1 LPSNQI
7 TPPKRTGYRR
17 IADIPPTLLAALNT
31 GEAESATLIEGL
43 AIDFRVLLTAV
54 APSIPAEDIALFP
67 RELGITKRMAVAG
80 SLLLQHYGAQSYNN
94 WRQHQSDTVR
104 GFAAYLL
111 AAIPDLSL
119 EERLLRIRP
128 LADDP
133 HFGVR
138 EWAWLALRPHIAAD
152 IHQAIT
158 LLTPWVYDKSPYIRR
173 FSVEST
179 RPKGVWCKHIKALRE
194 NPSLG
199 LPLLEPLH
207 DETVKYVKDSV
218 RNWKRDGGI

>member
-1 LPSNQI
+1 MDFWQ
-7 TPPKRTGYRR
+7 
-17 IADIPPTLLAALNT
+17 LL
-31 GEAESATLIEGL
+31 
-43 AIDFRVLLTAV
+43 RAV
-54 APSIPAEDIALFP
+54 APHLPTEALRTFP
-67 RELGITKRMAVAG
+67 NDEGVLKRMSAAG
-80 SLLLQHYGAQSYNN
+80 ALLLQHDGVPSFDH
-94 WRQHQSDTVR
+94 WRQHPSDTVR

-111 AAIPDLSL
+111 ATIPDLPL
-119 EERLLRIRP
+119 QERLMKIRP

-138 EWAWLALRPHIAAD
+138 EWAWLAVRPHIAAD

-173 FSVEST
+173 FAVEST

-194 NPSLG
+194 NPHLG
-199 LPLLEPLH
+199 LPLLEPLRG
-207 DETVKYVKDSV
+207 ETVKYVKDSV

>member
-1 LPSNQI
+1 MPN
-7 TPPKRTGYRR
+7 TPPKRKGYKK
-17 IADIPPTLLAALNT
+17 IADIPPTLLAALNA

-67 RELGITKRMAVAG
+67 VELGITKRMAAAG
-80 SLLLQHYGAQSYNN
+80 ALLLQHGGAQSFEH
-94 WRQHQSDTVR
+94 WRQHKSDTVR

-111 AAIPDLSL
+111 AAIPDMPLQ
-119 EERLLRIRP
+119 ERLEKIRP

-152 IHQAIT
+152 IHQAIA
-158 LLTPWVYDKSPYIRR
+158 LLTPWVYDESPYIRR
-173 FSVEST
+173 FAVEST
-179 RPKGVWCKHIKALRE
+179 RPKGVWCMHIKVLRE
-194 NPSLG
+194 NPHLG

-207 DETVKYVKDSV
+207 NETVKYVKDSV

>member
-1 LPSNQI
+1 MPSNHI
-7 TPPKRTGYRR
+7 TPLKRKGYRK

-43 AIDFRVLLTAV
+43 AIDFRVLLTTV

-67 RELGITKRMAVAG
+67 HQLGITKRMAAAAA
-80 SLLLQHYGAQSYNN
+80 LLLQHAGAQSFDT
-94 WRQHQSDTVR
+94 WRDTVR
-104 GFAAYLL
+104 GFSAYLL

-119 EERLLRIRP
+119 QERLEKIRP

-173 FSVEST
+173 FAVEST

-194 NPSLG
+194 NPHLG
-199 LPLLEPLH
+199 LPLLQPLQG
-207 DETVKYVKDSV
+207 ETVKYVKDSV
-218 RNWKRDGGI
+218 KNWKRDGGI